1 MIIES
6 KGKIADNL
14 WALGE
19 PALPSYLLLGQSSA
33 LFEAGMT
40 FMGLRYL
47 QDLKS
52 ILGDLSRVTHLFLTH
67 SHFDHC
73 GAAPFLKRNIPRLKI
88 AASKLA
94 AEVWQRPTAI
104 QFIQNLSKG
113 MEKKFASLIKDEDI
127 SFNGLEVDLI
137 LNDGQE
143 ITLGDGTKIQVIATP
158 GHTKDA
164 LSLYLPQ
171 SKILVAGEAVGS
183 LDRHY
188 HFRPV
193 FLSNYKDYLQSLAK
207 LQELDIQLLVLGHF
221 YCLRGNIKE
230 ALIQAQQA
238 TIEFAQRIARE
249 LASSGGDQ
257 EAVVRKIFQEDYQ
270 EKKLILQEER
280 PFLINLAAQVKA
292 IAEGR

>member
-6 KGKIADNL
+6 KGKIADNI

-19 PALPSYLLLGQSSA
+19 PALPSYLLLGPSPV
-33 LFEAGMT
+33 LFDAGMT
-40 FMGLRYL
+40 FMGPRYL

-52 ILGDLSRVTHLFLTH
+52 LLGQPSRVTHLLLTH

-73 GAAPFLKRNIPRLKI
+73 GAAPFLKRNIPGLKI

-104 QFIQNLSKG
+104 QFIQNLSKS
-113 MEKKFASLIKDEDI
+113 MEENFASLIKDDDV

-137 LNDGQE
+137 LHDGQE
-143 ITLGDGTKIQVIATP
+143 VTLGDGTKIKALATP

-164 LSLYLPQ
+164 LSFYLPQ
-171 SKILVAGEAVGS
+171 SKALIAGEAVGS
-183 LDRHY
+183 IDRN
-188 HFRPV
+188 FNLRPV
-193 FLSNYKDYLQSLAK
+193 FLSSYKDYLQSLAK
-207 LQELDIQLLVLGHF
+207 LQKLDIQLLILGHF
-221 YCLRGNIKE
+221 YCVGGNIKE
-230 ALIQAQQA
+230 VLGQAQQA
-238 TIEFAQRIARE
+238 TEEFAQRISQE
-249 LASSGGDQ
+249 LASYHGDQ
-257 EAVVRKIFQEDYQ
+257 EAVVRKIFKEDYQ
-270 EKKLILQEER
+270 DKKLIQQEER

>member
-6 KGKIADNL
+6 KGKIAANIF
-14 WALGE
+14 ALGE
-19 PALPSYLLLGQSSA
+19 PALPSYLLLGHSPA
-33 LFEAGMT
+33 LFDAGMT
-40 FMGLRYL
+40 FMGPRYL

-52 ILGDLSRVTHLFLTH
+52 ILGDPPRVTHLFLTH

-73 GAAPFLKRNIPRLKI
+73 GAAPFLKRNIPGLKI

-94 AEVWQRPTAI
+94 AEVWQRPSAI
-104 QFIQNLSKG
+104 QFIQNLSKS
-113 MEKKFASLIKDEDI
+113 MEEKFASLIKDNDV

-143 ITLGDGTKIQVIATP
+143 VTLEEGTKIQALATP
-158 GHTKDA
+158 GHTRDA
-164 LSLYLPQ
+164 LSFYLPQ
-171 SKILVAGEAVGS
+171 AKILIAGEAVGS
-183 LDRHY
+183 LDRHQQL
-188 HFRPV
+188 RPV
-193 FLSNYKDYLQSLAK
+193 FLSSYKDYRQSLAK
-207 LQELDIQLLVLGHF
+207 LQKLDIELLILGHF
-221 YCLRGNIKE
+221 YSLRGNIKE
-230 ALIQAQQA
+230 VLLKAQQA
-238 TIEFAQRIARE
+238 TEEFAQRIARE
-249 LASSGGDQ
+249 LAASGGDQ

>member
-6 KGKIADNL
+6 KGKIADNI

-19 PALPSYLLLGQSSA
+19 PALPSYLLLGQSPV
-33 LFEAGMT
+33 LFDAGMT
-40 FMGLRYL
+40 FMGPRYL

-52 ILGDLSRVTHLFLTH
+52 ILGDPSRITHLFLTH

-73 GAAPFLKRNIPRLKI
+73 GAAPFLKRNIPGLKI

-94 AEVWQRPTAI
+94 AEVWQRPQAI
-104 QFIQNLSKG
+104 QFIRNLSKD
-113 MEKKFASLIKDEDI
+113 MEEKFASLIKDYHV

-137 LNDGQE
+137 LRDGQE
-143 ITLGDGTKIQVIATP
+143 VTLPDGTKIQAIATP

-164 LSLYLPQ
+164 LSFYLPQ
-171 SKILVAGEAVGS
+171 SKTLIAGETAGS
-183 LDRHY
+183 LDRY
-188 HFRPV
+188 YNIRPV
-193 FLSNYKDYLQSLAK
+193 FLSSYKDYVQSLEK
-207 LQELDIQLLVLGHF
+207 LQGLDGQLLILGHF
-221 YCLRGNIKE
+221 YSWRGNIKDFLMK
-230 ALIQAQQA
+230 ARTA
-238 TIEFAQRIARE
+238 TEEFAQRISRE
-249 LASSGGDQ
+249 LASSGGNQ
-257 EAVVRKIFQEDYQ
+257 ESVVRKIFQEDYQ